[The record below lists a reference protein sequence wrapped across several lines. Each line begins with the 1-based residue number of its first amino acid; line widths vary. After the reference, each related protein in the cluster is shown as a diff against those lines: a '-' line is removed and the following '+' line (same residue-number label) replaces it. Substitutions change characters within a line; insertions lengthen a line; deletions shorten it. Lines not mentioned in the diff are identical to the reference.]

1 MRQIDFIS
9 NEHQKRF
16 EELIEKDRTSIGNN
30 ERRQLFYV
38 IAGCDDLWKVKDK
51 IYDFTN
57 HELGMYDPRHLS
69 SSLLNI
75 YRRSLH
81 LYNFHRKDIPT
92 ADLSGLDREHKKI
105 AVNAM
110 CIYFGIDTMPVSRN
124 ANLVNEK
131 EKMRYEL

>member
-51 IYDFTN
+51 IYD
-57 HELGMYDPRHLS
+57 YDPRYFS

-75 YRRSLH
+75 YCRSLH

-105 AVNAM
+105 AVNAL

-124 ANLVNEK
+124 ANLINEK
-131 EKMRYEL
+131 EKMRYGI

>member
-38 IAGCDDLWKVKDK
+38 IAGCDDLWTAKDR

-57 HELGMYDPRHLS
+57 HELGM
-69 SSLLNI
+69 
-75 YRRSLH
+75 
-81 LYNFHRKDIPT
+81 
-92 ADLSGLDREHKKI
+92 
-105 AVNAM
+105 
-110 CIYFGIDTMPVSRN
+110 
-124 ANLVNEK
+124 
-131 EKMRYEL
+131 

>member
-57 HELGMYDPRHLS
+57 HELGMYDPRYLS

-75 YRRSLH
+75 YLGHCICTTSTGRIYQQQISQAWIE
-81 LYNFHRKDIPT
+81 NI
-92 ADLSGLDREHKKI
+92 KK
-105 AVNAM
+105 
-110 CIYFGIDTMPVSRN
+110 SQ
-124 ANLVNEK
+124 
-131 EKMRYEL
+131 